1 MKESIGLKG
10 LSKNLKGRGIKW
22 KVKEVYWQLRYAI
35 QRAWRGYDAVDVC
48 DLGFAFV
55 ERMPFLLREFKK
67 HNNALFPNVND
78 NWEFPTEFTK
88 EEQYSLTEEETDAIL
103 DEMIFYFENCDE
115 DVVYKRL
122 YGISPYEDNYNFD
135 RWKAAEE
142 ERRRCWREAMRL
154 FSKWSMYLWY

>member
-10 LSKNLKGRGIKW
+10 ISKNLKGRGLKW
-22 KVKEVYWQLRYAI
+22 KIKEVYWQLRYAI
-35 QRAWRGYDAVDVC
+35 QRAWRGYDSVDVF

-67 HNNALFPNVND
+67 HNDALFPNVND
-78 NWEFPTEFTK
+78 NWEFPPEFTK

-135 RWKAAEE
+135 RWKAAGE